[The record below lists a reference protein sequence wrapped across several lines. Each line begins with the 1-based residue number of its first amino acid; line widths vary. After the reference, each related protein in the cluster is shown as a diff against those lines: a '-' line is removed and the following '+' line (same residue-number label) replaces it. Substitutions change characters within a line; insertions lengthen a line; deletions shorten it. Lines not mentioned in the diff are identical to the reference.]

1 MVAVDAD
8 HDVGT
13 LPLLVPA
20 ERRVTGGAR
29 HALSARR
36 VTSELLCRD
45 PSGLD
50 ILGGPFGPADHPH
63 ASAANLEALVGL
75 LDHDVVVLDLGT
87 GLSHPVIR
95 LALERADHVLMVS
108 GPELIGATRVEAA
121 LRRLIEHRRFDADHV
136 TLVLNRVIAPEL
148 AAGQLE
154 RFRRTGVRHAV
165 AVPDDEQL
173 AELLDA
179 GALAIDELRPPRR
192 WRSASWR
199 RPARRAYRSAFLN
212 SYFAAASDSK
222 SYLSFPRPNGLS
234 GSTSKMV
241 VLRGGLRSAAGPYS

>member
-1 MVAVDAD
+1 MSSPKGGVGKTACAYLTGVALAERGLRVVAVDAD

-13 LPLLVPA
+13 LPMLVPA
-20 ERRVTGGAR
+20 QRRVTGGAR
-29 HALSARR
+29 RALSARR
-36 VTSELLCRD
+36 VTPELLCRD

-50 ILGGPFGPADHPH
+50 ILGGPFGPADRPD
-63 ASAANLEALVGL
+63 ASAANLEALIGL

-87 GLSHPVIR
+87 GISHPVIR

-108 GPELIGATRVEAA
+108 GPEFIGATRVEAA
-121 LRRLIEHRRFDADHV
+121 LRNLIEHRRFDADHV

-173 AELLDA
+173 AERLDA
-179 GALAIDELRPPRR
+179 GALAI
-192 WRSASWR
+192 A
-199 RPARRAYRSAFLN
+199 
-212 SYFAAASDSK
+212 
-222 SYLSFPRPNGLS
+222 
-234 GSTSKMV
+234 
-241 VLRGGLRSAAGPYS
+241 GLRTATQMAVRELAEAGAECLTGRPS